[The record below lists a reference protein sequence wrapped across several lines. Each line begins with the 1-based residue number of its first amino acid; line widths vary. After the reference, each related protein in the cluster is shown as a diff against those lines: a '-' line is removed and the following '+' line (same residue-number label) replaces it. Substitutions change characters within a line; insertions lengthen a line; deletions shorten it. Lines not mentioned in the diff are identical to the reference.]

1 MGRPALMILVISLV
15 TLSALHGMI
24 IHVEAVD
31 YVVTNQAETAPGGI
45 IFNNQIGAGYAQ
57 QTMDAATQLIWGLFQ
72 QATAADRKDIT
83 QVSLLI
89 VENVVINGQSVPAAR
104 SNNQIQVNAGYLN
117 SYMGDVKQEFTG
129 IVYHEMTHV
138 WQWNGAGQAPTELTE
153 GIADFVR
160 LKANY
165 PANGWA
171 QPGDGTKWDE
181 GYSVTARFLDYCDG
195 LRNGFVAELN
205 KKMRDGYN
213 VNFFMDLLGKS
224 VDQLWSDYKAN
235 FWLDT
240 LDTPILP
247 YETELTTSTSLEP
260 ESTILLLEPESI
272 IRQEIEPN
280 TNRSTLARTQPSV
293 DKELIV
299 YSRRKRPQEEIED
312 RTLPEQNHE
321 SDPSPS
327 LSPDIPGNT
336 SQTDI
341 SVNDV
346 LDIIIALRKE
356 VEGFVSRN
364 ILETILGEFERADYI
379 GLDASS
385 YGCVVL
391 THIICPVHMR

>member
-83 QVSLLI
+83 QVPLLI
-89 VENVVINGQSVPAAR
+89 VENIVFNGQSVPAVT
-104 SNNQIQVNAGYLN
+104 SKNQIQVNADYLN
-117 SYMGDVKQEFTG
+117 RYSGDVKQEFTG

-138 WQWNGAGQAPTELTE
+138 WQWNGAGQAPSGLTE

-165 PANGWA
+165 PANGWV

-224 VDQLWSDYKAN
+224 VDQLWSDYKAK
-235 FWLDT
+235 
-240 LDTPILP
+240 
-247 YETELTTSTSLEP
+247 Y
-260 ESTILLLEPESI
+260 
-272 IRQEIEPN
+272 
-280 TNRSTLARTQPSV
+280 
-293 DKELIV
+293 
-299 YSRRKRPQEEIED
+299 
-312 RTLPEQNHE
+312 
-321 SDPSPS
+321 
-327 LSPDIPGNT
+327 GN
-336 SQTDI
+336 
-341 SVNDV
+341 
-346 LDIIIALRKE
+346 
-356 VEGFVSRN
+356 
-364 ILETILGEFERADYI
+364 
-379 GLDASS
+379 
-385 YGCVVL
+385 
-391 THIICPVHMR
+391 